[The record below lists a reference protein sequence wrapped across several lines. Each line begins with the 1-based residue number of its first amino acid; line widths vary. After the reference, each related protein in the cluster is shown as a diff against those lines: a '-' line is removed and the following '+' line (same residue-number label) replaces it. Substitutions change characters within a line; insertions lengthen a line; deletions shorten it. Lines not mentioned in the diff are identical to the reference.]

1 MVRRFFLLP
10 LLTINFAFKICAMTN
25 DEIAEQF
32 SLLAKLMDI
41 HGENSFKS
49 KSYANAAFQI
59 ERLQVSLFNMQP
71 AEWQHLKGIGAN
83 IATKIGEIIKQ
94 GTLPALAKLVQ
105 ATPEGVLQMLEI
117 KGIGA
122 KKIHTIWK
130 EMEIESLGELL
141 YACNENRLLL
151 YKGFGAKTQQ
161 NVKEAIEFYL
171 GEAGKV
177 LYSNATDLA
186 PFLLNQLQAI
196 MPDVD
201 LIVTGSV
208 RRNDDTIEQIEYVAA
223 GNEKD
228 LLKALIKNNISD
240 CTLPAPNTIRF
251 KIAGFPPVVL
261 YTANPNEAGTIL
273 LATTGPDEFIQHFL
287 QQIKQTTLPTV
298 NDENALFAIAGLPF
312 VAPQHRQFAATQP
325 TQYNNLITEK
335 TVTTQSIKGI
345 IHSHSTWSDGAAT
358 PEQMALAAIEKG
370 FQYLVLSDHS
380 KAAAYAGGLNE
391 DKIMQ
396 QQLEIDKLNSK
407 LNPFR
412 IFKSIEC
419 DILSD
424 GSLDYDEEILASF
437 DLVIASIHSGLKMT
451 EEKAMSRLLAA
462 IENPYTLILGHLTG
476 RLLLSRKGYPVDH
489 KKIIDACA
497 ANMVAIELNA
507 HPRRL
512 DMDWTWIPYALQ
524 KGVLISINP
533 DAHYLEG
540 FDDIQYGVTAASKA
554 LLPEASNLSS
564 FSLSDF
570 ENWIIE
576 TRKAKG
582 TL

>member
-1 MVRRFFLLP
+1 
-10 LLTINFAFKICAMTN
+10 MTN
-25 DEIAEQF
+25 EAIADQF

-59 ERLQVSLFNMQP
+59 EKLQENISELPP
-71 AEWQHLKGIGAN
+71 AQWQYLKGIGAT
-83 IATKIGEIIKQ
+83 IASKIGEILQQ
-94 GTLPALAKLVQ
+94 GTLPALAKLIQ
-105 ATPEGVLQMLEI
+105 STPEGVLQMLEI

-161 NVKEAIEFYL
+161 NVKEAIEFYM
-171 GEAGKV
+171 GQAGKM
-177 LYSNATDLA
+177 LYAEAEKLA
-186 PFLLNQLQAI
+186 PALEAYLKTILP
-196 MPDVD
+196 PDATLTPTGALRRTDDIIEEMEWVAVCLADD
-201 LIVTGSV
+201 LE
-208 RRNDDTIEQIEYVAA
+208 N
-223 GNEKD
+223 
-228 LLKALIKNNISD
+228 ALIKNGINNYDKLSAGI
-240 CTLPAPNTIRF
+240 F
-251 KIAGFPPVVL
+251 KLSLSGYPTVVL
-261 YTANPNEAGTIL
+261 HTTASSHAGTCI
-273 LATTGPDEFIQHFL
+273 LATTGPTAFTQYLL
-287 QQIKQTTLPTV
+287 QQTNRTTLPEAP
-298 NDENALFAIAGLPF
+298 DENLVFEQAGLYYI
-312 VAPQHRQFAATQP
+312 APQHRQLAAAEP
-325 TQYNNLITEK
+325 DEYNKLLRQK
-335 TVTTQSIKGI
+335 TVTAQSIKGI
-345 IHSHSTWSDGAAT
+345 IHSHSTWSDGAST
-358 PEQMALAAIEKG
+358 PEQMAAAAIEKG
-370 FQYLVLSDHS
+370 LEYLVLSDHS
-380 KAAAYAGGLNE
+380 KAAAYAGGLTI
-391 DKIMQ
+391 DKIALQ
-396 QQLEIDKLNSK
+396 HQEIDKLNNK
-407 LNPFR
+407 LTPFR

-424 GSLDYDEEILASF
+424 GSLDYDEETLSSF
-437 DLVIASIHSGLKMT
+437 DLVIASVHSGLKMT
-451 EEKAMSRLLAA
+451 EEKAMARLITA

-497 ANMVAIELNA
+497 VNMVAIELNA

-512 DMDWTWIPYALQ
+512 DMDWAWIPYALK

-533 DAHYLEG
+533 DAHYIEG
-540 FDDIQYGVTAASKA
+540 FDDIRYGVTAAAKA

-564 FSLSDF
+564 FSLPDF
-570 ENWIIE
+570 ENWLIE

>member
-1 MVRRFFLLP
+1 
-10 LLTINFAFKICAMTN
+10 MTN
-25 DEIAEQF
+25 DAIAEQF

-59 ERLQVSLFNMQP
+59 EKLQENIAELPP
-71 AEWQHLKGIGAN
+71 AQWQHLKGIGAN
-83 IATKIGEIIKQ
+83 IATRISEILLH
-94 GTLPALAKLVQ
+94 GTLPALAKLIQ
-105 ATPEGVLQMLEI
+105 STPEGVLQMLEI

-122 KKIHTIWK
+122 KKINTIWK

-161 NVKEAIEFYL
+161 NVKEAIEFYFSQT
-171 GEAGKV
+171 GKV
-177 LYSNATDLA
+177 LFSEAEKLSLEIEAYLKKILPPDTPVMATGAL
-186 PFLLNQLQAI
+186 
-196 MPDVD
+196 
-201 LIVTGSV
+201 
-208 RRNDDTIEQIEYVAA
+208 RRTDDTIEEMEWIVLCPADVIKIALEKNDQNNFDQQSTDTYKLTLKGYPPVLLHSTAHDNA
-223 GNEKD
+223 GTRMLTTTGPTTFVQY
-228 LLKALIKNNISD
+228 LLKHTNNIS
-240 CTLPAPNTIRF
+240 LPDASEE
-251 KIAGFPPVVL
+251 K
-261 YTANPNEAGTIL
+261 L
-273 LATTGPDEFIQHFL
+273 LFE
-287 QQIKQTTLPTV
+287 K
-298 NDENALFAIAGLPF
+298 AGLPF
-312 VAPQHRQFAATQP
+312 VAPQHRQFASANPDGYHKLLNQ
-325 TQYNNLITEK
+325 N

-358 PEQMALAAIEKG
+358 PEQMAVAAIEKG
-370 FQYLVLSDHS
+370 FEYLVLSDHS
-380 KAAAYAGGLNE
+380 KAAAYAGGLTV
-391 DKIMQ
+391 DKIVEQ
-396 QQLEIDKLNSK
+396 HQEIDKLNK
-407 LNPFR
+407 RLQPFR

-424 GSLDYDEEILASF
+424 GSLDYDEETLATF
-437 DLVIASIHSGLKMT
+437 DLVIASVHSGLKMT
-451 EEKAMSRLLAA
+451 EEKAMARLLTA

-497 ANMVAIELNA
+497 ANLVAIELNA

-512 DMDWTWIPYALQ
+512 DMDWTWIPYALD

-540 FDDIQYGVTAASKA
+540 FEDVQYGVTAAAKA
-554 LLPEASNLSS
+554 LLPQHSNLSS
-564 FSLSDF
+564 FSLPEF